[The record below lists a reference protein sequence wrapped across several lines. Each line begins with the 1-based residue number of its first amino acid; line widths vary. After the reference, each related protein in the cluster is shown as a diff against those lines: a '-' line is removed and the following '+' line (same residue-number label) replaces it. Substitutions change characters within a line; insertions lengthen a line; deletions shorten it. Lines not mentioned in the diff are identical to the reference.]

1 MANSAEQ
8 YQDEIKL
15 IFDEFIEL
23 MHTSA
28 AHIEVDSQRCNG
40 YCKISINLWKCGSC
54 SRPLFTTFFTV
65 WDPCDLKHL
74 AKHMDC
80 IQKVW
85 KFYSTSDDSSD

>member
-28 AHIEVDSQRCNG
+28 AQVEVDSQRCNG
-40 YCKISINLWKCGSC
+40 YYKISINLWKCGSC
-54 SRPLFTTFFTV
+54 S
-65 WDPCDLKHL
+65 
-74 AKHMDC
+74 
-80 IQKVW
+80 
-85 KFYSTSDDSSD
+85 

>member
-28 AHIEVDSQRCNG
+28 TRVEVDIAKYQL
-40 YCKISINLWKCGSC
+40 IFGSVDRVLDLC
-54 SRPLFTTFFTV
+54 LPRSSLFGICVT
-65 WDPCDLKHL
+65 
-74 AKHMDC
+74 
-80 IQKVW
+80 
-85 KFYSTSDDSSD
+85 